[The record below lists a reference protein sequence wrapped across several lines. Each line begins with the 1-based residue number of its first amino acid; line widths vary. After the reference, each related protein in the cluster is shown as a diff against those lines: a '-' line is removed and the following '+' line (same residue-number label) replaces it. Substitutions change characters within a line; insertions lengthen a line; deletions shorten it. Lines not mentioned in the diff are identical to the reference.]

1 MTLTTYAGKHVVI
14 LGLARQGTALARFF
28 VRAGAQVTISD
39 LASDDQLSGPLTELD
54 GTTVRLVL
62 GSHPIE
68 LLDDCDLLCL
78 SGGVPPQIPLVEA
91 ARRQGIPL
99 SNDTIL
105 TIEHSPAPAIGITG
119 SSGKTTT
126 TTLVGLMLNAESG
139 ARMRMMNEERIGHS
153 SLIIHHSVCGS
164 AATSACRW

>member
-28 VRAGAQVTISD
+28 VRAGSQATISD
-39 LASDDQLSGPLTELD
+39 LASADQLSGPLTELD

-68 LLDDCDLLCL
+68 LLNGCDLLCL

-105 TIEHSPAPAIGITG
+105 TIEHSPAPAIGI
-119 SSGKTTT
+119 SCW
-126 TTLVGLMLNAESG
+126 
-139 ARMRMMNEERIGHS
+139 I
-153 SLIIHHSVCGS
+153 
-164 AATSACRW
+164 

>member
-39 LASDDQLSGPLTELD
+39 VASADQLAGPLTELD
-54 GTTVRLVL
+54 GTMVRLVL
-62 GSHPIE
+62 GSHPFE
-68 LLDDCDLLCL
+68 LLDGCDLLCL

-105 TIEHSPAPAIGITG
+105 TIERSPAPAIGITG

-126 TTLVGLMLNAESG
+126 TTLVGLMLEAESG
-139 ARMRMMNEERIGHS
+139 TMNG
-153 SLIIHHSVCGS
+153 G
-164 AATSACRW
+164 